1 MSAGMDLTQAR
12 EAAEAFRARASRLHA
27 AIESHVV
34 GLGQTLE
41 ACLWCLLA
49 DGHLL
54 LEGVPGLGKTLLV
67 RTIAS
72 ATGLRSARVQCTPD
86 LMPADILGT
95 PVLMHDPVTGRRVRR
110 FRPGPV
116 FCQVLLVD
124 EINRAAPRSQS
135 ALLEAMQERGVS
147 VDGVTTPLERPFL
160 VLATQNPIE
169 QEGTYPLPEA
179 QLDRFLAK
187 VMVPVP
193 DRPALAEILRRTTA
207 AEMPPVPQ
215 VIDAA
220 GLLGL
225 QSLAT
230 EVAVAPHVTDWAVR
244 LVMASQPQGPQAW
257 PQVRRWIRVGAG
269 PRGAQALLRL
279 AKVRALLAGRHAA
292 AIDDLRAVAPCALRH
307 RLRLTFEAGADRVD
321 SDAVIAHLLQR
332 LPLEAA

>member
-1 MSAGMDLTQAR
+1 VSAGMDLVQAR
-12 EAAEAFRARASRLHA
+12 EAAETFRADAERLRA

-72 ATGLRSARVQCTPD
+72 ATGLQAARVQCTPD

-95 PVLMHDPVTGRRVRR
+95 PVLVQDPVTGRRERR

-135 ALLEAMQERGVS
+135 ALLEAMQERSVS
-147 VDGVTTPLERPFL
+147 VDGDTMQLARPFL

-187 VMVPVP
+187 VIVPVP
-193 DRPALAEILRRTTA
+193 DRSAMAEILRRTTA
-207 AEMPPVPQ
+207 AALPPVPR

-220 GLLGL
+220 GLLRL
-225 QSLAT
+225 QALAT
-230 EVAVAPHVTDWAVR
+230 MVAVAPHVMDWAVR
-244 LVMASQPQGPQAW
+244 LVLASQPDGPQAW
-257 PQVRRWIRVGAG
+257 PQTRRWIRVGAG

-279 AKVRALLAGRHAA
+279 AKVRALLAGRHAV

-321 SDAVIAHLLQR
+321 AEAVIAHLLGH
-332 LPLEAA
+332 LPLEGS